1 MITQMTKQSLKSSR
15 MRNTFVM
22 ITIIL
27 AASLLAAILMF
38 AAGQKQRTKNDLS
51 HRQQASYYNLTDE
64 QVRLLSNDGRLGYQ
78 IRVKTGILS
87 QMNGYDI
94 MPFYVNELSDQI
106 QIGELLDGSLPEA
119 ENEIAVQAAL
129 LNKMGIAP
137 SIGSSV
143 TFSFYDG
150 CTETFTVSGILKG
163 SDTVKQFSVFFS
175 ESYAQNGSQLKNMPY
190 EVHARLYDV

>member
-78 IRVKTGILS
+78 IRVK
-87 QMNGYDI
+87 
-94 MPFYVNELSDQI
+94 
-106 QIGELLDGSLPEA
+106 IGRA
-119 ENEIAVQAAL
+119 HV
-129 LNKMGIAP
+129 
-137 SIGSSV
+137 
-143 TFSFYDG
+143 
-150 CTETFTVSGILKG
+150 
-163 SDTVKQFSVFFS
+163 
-175 ESYAQNGSQLKNMPY
+175 
-190 EVHARLYDV
+190 